1 MSKKES
7 KTDELSKSTT
17 IHSEKASKAGS
28 KSEAVK
34 ASKDVKAVK
43 KAGFDQGKNDARSAE
58 DVKMEDKDKMSKA
71 KPKRKKSKSAEYKLP
86 VRLKD
91 QNGDMI
97 PVKYIPE
104 HDLKRHVMIE
114 EILLAGQDLE
124 RQLSEYKS
132 KVVRLTDEFI
142 ANMLANNDLDA
153 KNFKGNLSL
162 YNFDKSKLVEI
173 NTLEFISFNEK
184 ISMARELIND
194 CLEDWVKGS
203 KRELSLLVSKAFKTD
218 KRGFLDTKRIL
229 DLLSYDIED
238 DKWQQAMDII
248 KESITVNKRKQ
259 YFSFKVRNDRGV
271 LDRVR
276 LSFSDVD
283 YEK

>member
-17 IHSEKASKAGS
+17 IHSEKASKAGN

-43 KAGFDQGKNDARSAE
+43 KAGFDKGKNDARSTE
-58 DVKMEDKDKMSKA
+58 DVKMEDKNKMSKI
-71 KPKRKKSKSAEYKLP
+71 KPKRRKSKSAEYKLP
-86 VRLKD
+86 VRLRD

-153 KNFKGNLSL
+153 KTFKGNLSL